1 MIDETDEIK
10 TCEPYKTKQDEM
22 HDRSVG
28 IMNVAIE
35 LRIALNDTSITLKE
49 YGKVKGLLLMIE
61 NLASDI
67 VSISK
72 TLKENEN
79 AILCS

>member
-1 MIDETDEIK
+1 MI
-10 TCEPYKTKQDEM
+10 DEM

-28 IMNVAIE
+28 IMNVAIQLRCE
-35 LRIALNDTSITLKE
+35 LNETSITLKE
-49 YGKVKGLLLMIE
+49 FQKVKGLLLMID

-72 TLKENEN
+72 TLKEK
-79 AILCS
+79 